1 VGKRVKV
8 DLTVEEMP
16 KHWYNVLADLPFE
29 LDPPLDPAT
38 KEPVKPEA
46 LLAIFPES
54 LVEQEVTKE
63 RHIPIPEEVLEEYAV
78 FRPTPLIRAVYLEE
92 YLETPAHIYYKY
104 EGVSPTGSHKT
115 NTALAQAY
123 YNAREGVEELVTE
136 TGAGQWGSALS
147 YSCAKFGLRS
157 RVFMVRISYK
167 QKPMRKQLMNLFG
180 GVVEPSPSN
189 RTNVGKDF
197 LASDP
202 EHPGSLGIAISEA
215 IEYVV
220 SSNKVKYS
228 LGSVLNHVLL
238 HQTIIGLEIEKQ
250 LEILGEKPTVIVGC
264 HGGGSN
270 FGGTV
275 LPFVPR
281 KLAGENIRFIA
292 AEPEAC
298 PSLTKGEYR
307 YDYGDTAGMTPLLKM
322 YTLGKDFVPPPIHAG
337 GLRYHGSA
345 PIIARLVHEG
355 IIEAQSFPQEETF
368 EAAKLF
374 ARLEG
379 IVPAPEASHAVAA
392 VIREA
397 KKAKEEKR
405 EEVIVFNL
413 SGHGLLDLSAYT

>member
-1 VGKRVKV
+1 MGKRVKV

-63 RHIPIPEEVLEEYAV
+63 RHIPIPEEVLKEYAV

-92 YLETPAHIYYKY
+92 YLETPARIYYKY

-147 YSCAKFGLRS
+147 YSCAKFRLRS

-202 EHPGSLGIAISEA
+202 DHPGSLGIAISEA